1 MRQPGCEGSVEGDG
15 HVYMRGC
22 VPGLSTRDYHNI
34 VHGLC
39 EVKSLGRVRLFET
52 PWIVA
57 YQAPPSMGFSSQE
70 YWNGLLFP
78 SPGGSS

>member
-1 MRQPGCEGSVEGDG
+1 MQGECGGGWTR
-15 HVYMRGC
+15 VYRGC